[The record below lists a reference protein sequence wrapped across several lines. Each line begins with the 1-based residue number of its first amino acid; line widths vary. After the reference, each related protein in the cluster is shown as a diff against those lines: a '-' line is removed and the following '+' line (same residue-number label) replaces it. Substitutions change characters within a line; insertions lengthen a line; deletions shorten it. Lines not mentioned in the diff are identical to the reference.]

1 MDIGL
6 SGLASGFDWRSML
19 DQLVEVER
27 APQRRLQIEK
37 LDNRERS
44 SIYGSLKTELS
55 VLQGKLTTLSDA
67 DFFGSR
73 SVTASAAETVS
84 AQVSENATVGTYSV
98 NVSQMASASTLTG
111 SSNLGSSLNSTS
123 DVSGLTL
130 SSAAFP
136 SPVTAGTITINGA
149 QVTISTTDSLQTVFD
164 NINSATGGV
173 VSGSY
178 APGTDLIT
186 LSSSSEIVLG
196 STTDTSNFFTAARL
210 FNNGTGTVSSSSSLG
225 SVNQTSVLSS
235 GNFTTAINDGGSGA
249 GQFTINGVAINFDV
263 SSDSLENVI
272 SRINSSGAEVFA
284 SYDTVNDQITLT
296 NKKTGDLGVAIA
308 DVTGNFAS
316 ALGLGSGTLARGNNL
331 TYTVNGGG
339 VQTSFT
345 NTVTGESSG
354 INGLTF
360 TAHQTGTGTVTV
372 GSDRAKIEKGIT
384 DFVAQYN
391 KVQSFIDANTASTTN
406 AAGKVSAGPMQSE
419 QEVLDIAAELRS
431 LSVGSVSAL
440 STTLDRLSDIGIE
453 TNGYDNKLAISDT
466 TIFSDSLIN
475 DLGKVTTL
483 FQDSTDG
490 IAVLMNAFV
499 EKQIGDE
506 GVIPSKVDSIAE
518 QDGGIDDQIA
528 QLERVVQSNRER
540 LMQSFISME
549 TAQSQINNQLKF
561 LQQRFGGGT
570 K

>member
-1 MDIGL
+1 MENGL

-164 NINSATGGV
+164 NINSATGGA

-178 APGTDLIT
+178 APGTDLIS

-225 SVNQTSVLSS
+225 SVNQTSVLSG

>member
-1 MDIGL
+1 MENGL

>member
-149 QVTISTTDSLQTVFD
+149 QGTISTTDSLQTVFD

-225 SVNQTSVLSS
+225 SVNQTSVLSG

>member
-164 NINSATGGV
+164 NINSATGGA

-178 APGTDLIT
+178 APGTDLIS

-225 SVNQTSVLSS
+225 SVNQTSVLSG

-296 NKKTGDLGVAIA
+296 NNKTGDLGVAIA